1 MARPS
6 LGSPLSAHSGTL
18 VGKLQALQAR
28 HLDATLP
35 RLCSELRGE
44 AGRAEAALEALPT
57 AAATVEQRRWR
68 LHQVVQECNH
78 SFGELI
84 TASDTSSRHELH
96 VAARSHELCV
106 AFVQRVC
113 ERIPNFLS
121 DEALADLAAQ
131 VGETRGVY
139 LPNFLNGAVFR
150 RVIKQTFEEPLQQAA
165 SQLVEELSST
175 VKTALSALLAT
186 GAAAHPSLRDQLDA
200 LAAALVDKERDAAAA
215 LAREKVEA
223 EMCAPFTINREYEG
237 LLAQFEEALAAAD
250 GTREAASGAGRQGAP
265 PTDGRFFPAEFV
277 RAAAED
283 IKGRG
288 KGGAERAMTRR
299 LQVSLHAY
307 QHVLQARLFDSIP
320 IDARH
325 RIMFRLQRQLM
336 PALLHDEAALLPL
349 LEEEE
354 PDVAAQRAAV
364 HAKLAVLRQ
373 ALQKL
378 EKAAGEDED
387 RRPAHGAATPPS
399 SSSRGGGSGVSSPL
413 TEYVGARYAATPS
426 TPAHSGAPSFGARR
440 LKKKASPRRLSPND
454 IMVDHVAGVAAA
466 LWSGD
471 DKAEDQIASNRQS
484 FSSSL

>member
-1 MARPS
+1 MASSPCATGRRKSRTVARQTTSSEPPSAPCSRATLSCATCRAKCGACARVCGARTAWADCAAALHLLRLRLRVCQRTGMARPS

-57 AAATVEQRRWR
+57 AAVTVEQRRWR

-223 EMCAPFTINREYEG
+223 EMCAPFTINRC
-237 LLAQFEEALAAAD
+237 
-250 GTREAASGAGRQGAP
+250 
-265 PTDGRFFPAEFV
+265 V
-277 RAAAED
+277 
-283 IKGRG
+283 
-288 KGGAERAMTRR
+288 TRR
-299 LQVSLHAY
+299 DPS
-307 QHVLQARLFDSIP
+307 S
-320 IDARH
+320 
-325 RIMFRLQRQLM
+325 
-336 PALLHDEAALLPL
+336 
-349 LEEEE
+349 
-354 PDVAAQRAAV
+354 
-364 HAKLAVLRQ
+364 
-373 ALQKL
+373 
-378 EKAAGEDED
+378 AAGPHMA
-387 RRPAHGAATPPS
+387 RPRVP
-399 SSSRGGGSGVSSPL
+399 
-413 TEYVGARYAATPS
+413 
-426 TPAHSGAPSFGARR
+426 
-440 LKKKASPRRLSPND
+440 SPRGHSPRLRLS
-454 IMVDHVAGVAAA
+454 VCARVVF
-466 LWSGD
+466 
-471 DKAEDQIASNRQS
+471 RQRVRGPS
-484 FSSSL
+484 RAV